1 MLLARA
7 SIERKITFSMLYLIV
22 VGFGLFSLTQLKI
35 DLFPDIQFPVIGIIT
50 FYEGVGPADIE
61 KLVTRP
67 LEESV
72 AATKHVKKVNSTSS
86 QGSSIILLQFD
97 WGTDIDQAEMD
108 VRKRIDLVRDLLPEE
123 ASEPLVFPFDPS
135 LQPIMFLGLSSSS
148 LGPAELRKLADERL
162 EAMLE
167 RVDGVASAV
176 TQGGLERQINVKLN
190 PLQLAAFQLSPLDV
204 VGALQRE
211 ASLQP
216 AGRIETHSQNLSLR
230 ILSEYYSLDDI
241 QSVVVKYVKGVPVY
255 LKDVAEIEDGFKE
268 RFGDARTNFNPG
280 VVIQVNKQSDANTV
294 LTCRRVR
301 QTLSD
306 IEAILPEGTSLG
318 IVFDASEFIMRSI
331 YNLRNSALQAFLMS
345 FLVLLL
351 FLANFRGS
359 LIMAVSIPVAI
370 LATFPVMH
378 LAHLTLNIVTMAGL
392 ALAVGMLV
400 DNAIVV
406 LENIYRY
413 HESGTPLSQAADV
426 ATSEV
431 GLAITAST
439 LTTISVFVPVLFV
452 PGIAGELFSD
462 MVVVMC
468 FSLGASL
475 LIALTLIP
483 LLSHQFLKI
492 RPEGA
497 ASRWS
502 RRIRE
507 AQAHLSGKYLRIL
520 HWCLGHRK
528 KTLLIAGLLLVISIA
543 LTATLGGEFLP
554 RTDQNLIIV
563 RVDREIG
570 TPLEETE
577 KTVLDLENIVREEVP
592 ELENLYV
599 LFGAG
604 EGITAI
610 FTGTASYTIFL
621 RIRLSPME
629 ERKRSQFEI
638 QDALRKRLQEVP
650 GIRFEFIEPTGF
662 TTERPIE
669 VKLLGPNLLQN
680 RQLAEQI
687 KASLEKI
694 PGLVDVSLNVRES
707 TPELQIIPERERL
720 NDFKLSVSQVAHIIS
735 TAFQGKVAALYR
747 EGADEYNIFVQLD
760 RRFRRQK
767 EAIANLLIPTPA
779 GKLIPLGQLAQIRE
793 EAGPASIYRENQ
805 QRMISVG
812 CNLSGI
818 DLSSAVAKI
827 RQVLQETPIPS
838 DVQVLIGGTAQDQ
851 QEAFYYLR
859 IAFIAAV
866 LLVYMVMASQFE
878 SLVDPFIIFFTI
890 PLAFIGVGFMLFLTQ
905 TPLSVMSLVGIVML
919 VGIVVN
925 NGIVLVDYTNQ
936 LRRRG
941 MPLHQAVVEAARIRM
956 RPVLMTAL
964 TTILAMVPLALELG
978 AGSENWSAMARSVIG
993 GMTTSTLLTLVIVP
1007 VLYTIVEELESRI
1020 VKSWRR
1026 WRSG

>member
-1 MLLARA
+1 MLLARV
-7 SIERKITFSMLYLIV
+7 SIDRKITFSMLYLIV
-22 VGFGLFSLTQLKI
+22 VGFGLFSLTQLKV

-72 AATKHVKKVNSTSS
+72 AATKHVKKVHSTSS

-108 VRKRIDLVRDLLPEE
+108 VRKRIDLVRDLLPDE
-123 ASEPLVFPFDPS
+123 ASDPLVFPFDPS

-148 LGPAELRKLADERL
+148 LGPAELRKLADDRL

-190 PLQLAAFQLSPLDV
+190 PLQLAAYQLSPLDV
-204 VGALQRE
+204 VAALQRE

-216 AGRIETHSQNLSLR
+216 AGRIETHSQNLSVR
-230 ILSEYYSLDDI
+230 ILSEYDALADLE
-241 QSVVVKYVKGVPVY
+241 SVVVKYVKGIPVY

-280 VVIQVNKQSDANTV
+280 VVIQINKQSDANTV
-294 LTCRRVR
+294 LTCRKVR
-301 QTLSD
+301 RMLPEV
-306 IEAILPEGTSLG
+306 EAILPEGTRMG

-331 YNLRNSALQAFLMS
+331 YNLRNSAFQAFFMS

-351 FLANFRGS
+351 FLTNVRGS
-359 LIMAVSIPVAI
+359 LIMAISIPVAV
-370 LATFPVMH
+370 LSTFPIMY

-413 HESGTPLSQAADV
+413 HEAGTPLYQAADG

-492 RPEGA
+492 PPVG
-497 ASRWS
+497 
-502 RRIRE
+502 RE
-507 AQAHLSGKYLRIL
+507 RNWAKRLRDLQARVSDIYLRIL
-520 HWCLGHRK
+520 HWCLNHRK
-528 KTLLIAGLLLVISIA
+528 KTLVIAALLLVVSIA
-543 LTATLGGEFLP
+543 LTTTLGGEFLP

-563 RVDREIG
+563 RVDCEIG

-577 KTVLDLENIVREEVP
+577 KTVLTLENIVRKEVP

-610 FTGTASYTIFL
+610 FTGTASNTIFL
-621 RIRLSPME
+621 RLRLSPME
-629 ERKRSQFEI
+629 QRKRSQFEI
-638 QDALRKRLQEVP
+638 QDALRRRLQEVP

-662 TTERPIE
+662 TTERPVE

-680 RQLAEQI
+680 RQLAERI
-687 KASLEKI
+687 KSRMEKI
-694 PGLVDVSLNVRES
+694 PGLVDVSLNVREN
-707 TPELQIIPERERL
+707 TPQLLILPDRERL
-720 NDFKLSVSQVAHIIS
+720 NDFKLSVAQVAQIIS

-747 EGADEYNIFVQLD
+747 EGADEYRIFVQLD

-767 EAIANLLIPTPA
+767 DAIANLLIPTPN
-779 GKLIPLGQLAQIRE
+779 GKLIPLDQLAQIRE
-793 EAGPASIYRENQ
+793 EAAPASIFRENQ

-818 DLSSAVAKI
+818 DLSRAVASI
-827 RQVLQETPIPS
+827 RQILRNTPIPS
-838 DVQVLIGGTAQDQ
+838 DVQVVIGGTAEDQ

-890 PLAFIGVGFMLFLTQ
+890 PLAFIGVGFMLFLTG
-905 TPLSVMSLVGIVML
+905 TPLSVMSLVGLVML

-941 MPLHQAVVEAARIRM
+941 MPLYQAVVEAARVRM

-993 GMTTSTLLTLVIVP
+993 GMTTSTILTLVVVP
-1007 VLYTIVEELESRI
+1007 VLYTLVEEFEVRVSRFW
-1020 VKSWRR
+1020 KSRK
-1026 WRSG
+1026 SP